1 MMSAWSPD
9 RVNSVCRWAGRSPAM
24 SGAYDMAQFA
34 VDTPEFDHVD
44 PLETLEGFARRADM
58 EAQRV
63 DDTELHINL
72 TGSWRDVGIWFA
84 WRTEAQVLQ
93 IGAPLEMRVPKAK
106 EADVYKLLARINER
120 LWFGH
125 FDLADGETGIVYRNS
140 AVLPLG
146 QMIDECQAEIL
157 LRGAMDAFE
166 RFYPAFNFVIWGGMS
181 ADAALEAAVSETAGT
196 A

>member
-1 MMSAWSPD
+1 
-9 RVNSVCRWAGRSPAM
+9 
-24 SGAYDMAQFA
+24 MAQIATNIEDFTA
-34 VDTPEFDHVD
+34 ID

-58 EAQRV
+58 DAQRI
-63 DDTELHINL
+63 DETELHVNL
-72 TGSWRDVGIWFA
+72 NGTWRDVGIWFA

-93 IGAPLEMRVPKAK
+93 IGAPLEMRVPKAR
-106 EADVYKLLARINER
+106 EAEIFKLLAMVNER

-125 FDLADGETGIVYRNS
+125 FDIGDQEGGIVYRNS

-146 QMIDECQAEIL
+146 QSIDDCQAEIL

-166 RFYPAFNFVIWGGMS
+166 RFYPAFNFAIWGNLS
-181 ADAALEAAVSETAGT
+181 AEDALEAAVSETAGT

>member
-1 MMSAWSPD
+1 
-9 RVNSVCRWAGRSPAM
+9 
-24 SGAYDMAQFA
+24 MAAVATDIEEFA
-34 VDTPEFDHVD
+34 AID
-44 PLETLEGFARRADM
+44 PLETLEGFAKRADM
-58 EAQRV
+58 DAQRI
-63 DDTELHINL
+63 DETELHINL

-93 IGAPLEMRVPKAK
+93 IGAPLEMRVPKDRAA
-106 EADVYKLLARINER
+106 EIYKLLALVNER

-125 FDLADGETGIVYRNS
+125 FDIGDQEGGIVYRNS

-146 QMIDECQAEIL
+146 QSIDDCQAEIL

-166 RFYPAFNFVIWGGMS
+166 RFYPAFNFAIWGGMS
-181 ADAALEAAVSETAGT
+181 AETALDSAVAETVGS